1 MRKLL
6 NIAHFNPSPLLDK
19 ELDELRNIGEA
30 FSDMYR
36 RYENHTHKG
45 RSCPYSQE
53 ANILIRRLK
62 RASNKVNQAI
72 WKNLGK

>member
-6 NIAHFNPSPLLDK
+6 NIAYFNPSQSLDK
-19 ELDELRNIGEA
+19 ELDKLRDINKA

-45 RSCPYSQE
+45 RSCPYSEE

-62 RASNKVNQAI
+62 RASNKANQAI